1 MFRIINNNIR
11 FKLSLSMGMVSVS
24 LLLVYF
30 AYGLL
35 ISKLNDGV
43 TNFGHSYMPALSS
56 ILNADRDLYQAY
68 VAQLEYLQAP
78 SATLKSDFTEN
89 AQQATDKMNVFRNK
103 LQNQPELLSSLS
115 QFDRLYNTW
124 KQGADTFFQLIDQ
137 GKNEQAL
144 TLLNETNKNDFSEL
158 REIYNIGGEL
168 LDAESGKMIQ
178 QLSHESEQYQFWLL
192 LMVTIVIIIAGGLTY
207 LVPKLL
213 VKGIDELTLRIKE
226 IRQGDGDLTLRIT
239 SARSD
244 QLGSLAN
251 EFDHLITKLQHLI
264 KEIKDDSVS
273 LNNSSEELIS
283 TSKVGYEVNRSQN
296 HGIELIATAVN
307 EFSVS
312 VREVAQNTMRA
323 SNVTNQTTEL
333 TENGMSVVNETVK
346 QVRELSE
353 SIENANIVITKL
365 TQESNNIATVLDVI
379 RSIADQTNLLA
390 LNAAIEAARA
400 GEQGRGFAVVADEVR
415 SLASKTQ
422 YSTNE
427 IQKMIDTLQAG
438 VKNAAESIEDG
449 FSRAQLSV
457 DSTEQ
462 TKIMFENIKNST
474 IEISDMVTQIAS
486 ATVEQGNVS
495 EEINSNIVNLNDQNN
510 ESLTVSENVLK
521 VSGVV
526 NNLSEKLNLNLK
538 QFKVN

>member
-239 SARSD
+239 SSRSD

-521 VSGVV
+521 VSGIV

-538 QFKVN
+538 QFKVD

>member
-1 MFRIINNNIR
+1 
-11 FKLSLSMGMVSVS
+11 
-24 LLLVYF
+24 
-30 AYGLL
+30 
-35 ISKLNDGV
+35 
-43 TNFGHSYMPALSS
+43 
-56 ILNADRDLYQAY
+56 
-68 VAQLEYLQAP
+68 
-78 SATLKSDFTEN
+78 
-89 AQQATDKMNVFRNK
+89 
-103 LQNQPELLSSLS
+103 
-115 QFDRLYNTW
+115 
-124 KQGADTFFQLIDQ
+124 
-137 GKNEQAL
+137 
-144 TLLNETNKNDFSEL
+144 
-158 REIYNIGGEL
+158 
-168 LDAESGKMIQ
+168 
-178 QLSHESEQYQFWLL
+178 
-192 LMVTIVIIIAGGLTY
+192 
-207 LVPKLL
+207 
-213 VKGIDELTLRIKE
+213 
-226 IRQGDGDLTLRIT
+226 
-239 SARSD
+239 
-244 QLGSLAN
+244 
-251 EFDHLITKLQHLI
+251 
-264 KEIKDDSVS
+264 
-273 LNNSSEELIS
+273 
-283 TSKVGYEVNRSQN
+283 
-296 HGIELIATAVN
+296 
-307 EFSVS
+307 
-312 VREVAQNTMRA
+312 
-323 SNVTNQTTEL
+323 
-333 TENGMSVVNETVK
+333 
-346 QVRELSE
+346 
-353 SIENANIVITKL
+353 
-365 TQESNNIATVLDVI
+365 VLDVI

-538 QFKVN
+538 QFKVD

>member
-78 SATLKSDFTEN
+78 SAALKSDFTEN

-239 SARSD
+239 SSRSD

-510 ESLTVSENVLK
+510 ESLTVSRCE
-521 VSGVV
+521 
-526 NNLSEKLNLNLK
+526 
-538 QFKVN
+538 

>member
-78 SATLKSDFTEN
+78 SAALKSDFTEN

-239 SARSD
+239 SSRSD

-365 TQESNNIATVLDVI
+365 
-379 RSIADQTNLLA
+379 
-390 LNAAIEAARA
+390 NARI
-400 GEQGRGFAVVADEVR
+400 
-415 SLASKTQ
+415 
-422 YSTNE
+422 
-427 IQKMIDTLQAG
+427 
-438 VKNAAESIEDG
+438 
-449 FSRAQLSV
+449 
-457 DSTEQ
+457 
-462 TKIMFENIKNST
+462 
-474 IEISDMVTQIAS
+474 
-486 ATVEQGNVS
+486 
-495 EEINSNIVNLNDQNN
+495 
-510 ESLTVSENVLK
+510 
-521 VSGVV
+521 
-526 NNLSEKLNLNLK
+526 
-538 QFKVN
+538 